1 MDQRIFVYKNKINTG
16 AGEARNFAIQFCS
29 GYYISFCDADDFW
42 EKDKIEKQINFMN
55 DLDIDFS
62 FTSYKVIDELDNII
76 SFRKAKSHISY
87 NELIKSCDIGLSTVM
102 IKKNIFKNN
111 DLRFANLKT
120 KEDYVLWLRL
130 AKNKIS
136 MHGMSENLV
145 NWRKTKN
152 SLSSSTYQKLID
164 GYKVYRIYLKFSRI
178 KSLISLFVLSFN
190 YILKN

>member
-1 MDQRIFVYKNKINTG
+1 
-16 AGEARNFAIQFCS
+16 
-29 GYYISFCDADDFW
+29 
-42 EKDKIEKQINFMN
+42 
-55 DLDIDFS
+55 
-62 FTSYKVIDELDNII
+62 
-76 SFRKAKSHISY
+76 
-87 NELIKSCDIGLSTVM
+87 M

-145 NWRKTKN
+145 NLRKTKN